1 MATINSLENISPS
14 SSCATALENHLI
26 LSGIF
31 QYLDLT
37 SLKAVRL
44 VCKSWEIEAIKKF
57 RNFDIIIRLE
67 PPFETEKWEDLHRL
81 LNQRDDFHPIL
92 FLSFQSPA
100 WVYYSLIS
108 EFEAYEFEDENFQ
121 KIWATLNDGGPQAFH
136 RTFPSLSTLGVFTSF
151 EKPEIWGYIFPRA
164 NSSGERLEFRQIKV
178 LNISLKVDDKQEDN
192 HCLSQPEL
200 SRILAV
206 FPSLHTL
213 RHIRK
218 RTSDG
223 VLFVCRHVRSNVVWS
238 TAAKTWRGRGGQ
250 EFVNE
255 NKKPLTRFFEPRLRA
270 NSSGERLEFRQIKVL
285 NISLKVDDNQEDNH
299 CLSQPQLSGILGI
312 FPSLHTLRHIR
323 KRTSDGV
330 LFVCRHVRRSN
341 VVWSTAAKTW
351 RGRGGQDFLSENK
364 KPLTRFFKPRLKY
377 LLLKSHESH
386 GFVWF

>member
-1 MATINSLENISPS
+1 MNESEQEPDEDDDHITAGGRKKHVDDWNFKNYEPNPFPKLNGIRVGWGPRDDGVTYPEIRNLASLPRSLAHLDLNAYINGDKLRLILRRHAPTLSTLDYGFLENWDAFNSLRFPLLTKLDVEIWKEFSKF
-14 SSCATALENHLI
+14 
-26 LSGIF
+26 GVIF
-31 QYLDLT
+31 L
-37 SLKAVRL
+37 
-44 VCKSWEIEAIKKF
+44 
-57 RNFDIIIRLE
+57 
-67 PPFETEKWEDLHRL
+67 
-81 LNQRDDFHPIL
+81 
-92 FLSFQSPA
+92 
-100 WVYYSLIS
+100 
-108 EFEAYEFEDENFQ
+108 
-121 KIWATLNDGGPQAFH
+121 GGPQAFH

-255 NKKPLTRFFEPRLRA
+255 NKKPLTRFFEPRLR
-270 NSSGERLEFRQIKVL
+270 
-285 NISLKVDDNQEDNH
+285 
-299 CLSQPQLSGILGI
+299 
-312 FPSLHTLRHIR
+312 
-323 KRTSDGV
+323 
-330 LFVCRHVRRSN
+330 
-341 VVWSTAAKTW
+341 
-351 RGRGGQDFLSENK
+351 
-364 KPLTRFFKPRLKY
+364 Y

-386 GFVWF
+386 GFVWY